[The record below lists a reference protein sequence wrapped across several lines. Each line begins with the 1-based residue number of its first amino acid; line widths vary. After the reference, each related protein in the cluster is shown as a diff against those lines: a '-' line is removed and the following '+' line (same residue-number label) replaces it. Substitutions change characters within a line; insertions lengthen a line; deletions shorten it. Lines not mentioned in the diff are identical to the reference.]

1 MKKLL
6 VIAGA
11 VLMASFA
18 NAAAVQWNSG
28 LFTEGFTGPDGAT
41 LAKSTDYTMIVSFY
55 SDANGATLVTDST
68 VTSAKPNGA
77 YNAKTGDL
85 FSNGKT
91 YYVSAILKANDGTV
105 QRLVDLSAFTL
116 GDTGDANINFT
127 SGAGFDTAGNKWGAW
142 ETVGGG
148 DEPDTPSEDVPEPT
162 SGLLLLVG
170 AAALALRRRRA

>member
-1 MKKLL
+1 MKKIL

-28 LFTEGFTGPDGAT
+28 TYSNGFSGPDGAT

-55 SDANGATLVTDST
+55 SDAAGTTLVTDST
-68 VTSAKPNGA
+68 ITSAKPNGA
-77 YNAKTGDL
+77 YNTATGDL
-85 FSNGKT
+85 FTNGKT

-105 QRLVDLSAFTL
+105 QRLVDLTSFTL
-116 GDTGDANINFT
+116 GDTGDGNINFT
-127 SGAGFDTAGNKWGAW
+127 TGAGFDTASNKWGAW

-148 DEPDTPSEDVPEPT
+148 DTPSGDVPEPT
-162 SGLLLLVG
+162 SGLLLLLGVAG
-170 AAALALRRRRA
+170 LALRRRRA

>member
-11 VLMASFA
+11 VLMAGFA
-18 NAAAVQWNSG
+18 NAAAIQWNSG
-28 LFTEGFTGPDGAT
+28 AYNAGFVGPDGAT
-41 LAKSTDYTMIVSFY
+41 LAKSTDYTLVVSFY
-55 SDANGATLVTDST
+55 SDAGTTLVTEAT
-68 VTSAKPNGA
+68 ATSAKANGA

-85 FSNGKT
+85 FANGKT

-105 QRLVDLSAFTL
+105 QRIADLASFTL
-116 GDTGDANINFT
+116 GDTGDGNINFT
-127 SGAGFDTAGNKWGAW
+127 TGAGFDTASNKWGAW

-148 DEPDTPSEDVPEPT
+148 DTPSGDVPEPT

-170 AAALALRRRRA
+170 AAALALKRKVA

>member
-28 LFTEGFTGPDGAT
+28 TFANGFTGPDDAT
-41 LAKSTDYTMIVSFY
+41 LAKSTDYTMVVSFY
-55 SDANGATLVTDST
+55 SDAAGTTLVTEST

-77 YNAKTGDL
+77 YNTATGDL
-85 FSNGKT
+85 FTNGKT

-105 QRLVDLSAFTL
+105 QRLVDLTSFTL

-127 SGAGFDTAGNKWGAW
+127 TGAGFDDASSKWGAW
-142 ETVGGG
+142 ETVGGS
-148 DEPDTPSEDVPEPT
+148 DTPSGDVPEPT

-170 AAALALRRRRA
+170 AAGLALRRRRA

>member
-18 NAAAVQWNSG
+18 NAAAVSWNSG
-28 LFTEGFTGPDGAT
+28 VYTAGFVGPDGAT
-41 LAKSTDYTMIVSFY
+41 LAKSTDYTMVVSFY
-55 SDANGATLVTDST
+55 SDAGTTLLTEST
-68 VTSAKPNGA
+68 VTAAKANGA

-85 FSNGKT
+85 FTNGKT

-105 QRLVDLSAFTL
+105 QRLADLSSFTL
-116 GDTGDANINFT
+116 GDTGDATINFT
-127 SGAGFDTAGNKWGAW
+127 TGAGFDTASNKWGAW
-142 ETVGGG
+142 ETVGG
-148 DEPDTPSEDVPEPT
+148 DTPSGDVPEPT

-170 AAALALRRRRA
+170 AAALALKRKVA